1 MNRDQ
6 PPCNSCSKH
15 DCRACVWTSPLDAS
29 YRNFVR
35 SHSLLSVIALDVRKH
50 GPMPG
55 ERSWLVIAL
64 SRLIAFFRNT
74 SPRAR

>member
-35 SHSLLSVIALDVRKH
+35 SHSLLSVIALDVRNH
-50 GPMPG
+50 GQTPG
-55 ERSWLVIAL
+55 EPSWLAIAGK
-64 SRLIAFFRNT
+64 RLIGFFKDA